1 MADGR
6 YHYNA
11 DGVLRADEFLNMEIL
26 LTEVSNGYG
35 SNNSGKSSFDH
46 YKAMFGM
53 LAMLRT
59 LAQKYSKAS
68 FNTFQKLKVHFLHG
82 HGYAIRHWSI
92 VFVMHKEQCVEVP
105 VNFSEKNELL
115 VPFIEFYSTVAAG
128 CAETVDIMVLL
139 KAEHVVASRKKCKT
153 TSLTSI
159 VDPVIVRLNEGKHMT
174 IVADEG
180 PMSVPGSPDHD

>member
-1 MADGR
+1 ITKQLQQSGMKDGR

-82 HGYAIRHWSI
+82 HGKQNDCYRFSY
-92 VFVMHKEQCVEVP
+92 VP
-105 VNFSEKNELL
+105 
-115 VPFIEFYSTVAAG
+115 Y
-128 CAETVDIMVLL
+128 
-139 KAEHVVASRKKCKT
+139 
-153 TSLTSI
+153 
-159 VDPVIVRLNEGKHMT
+159 
-174 IVADEG
+174 
-180 PMSVPGSPDHD
+180 